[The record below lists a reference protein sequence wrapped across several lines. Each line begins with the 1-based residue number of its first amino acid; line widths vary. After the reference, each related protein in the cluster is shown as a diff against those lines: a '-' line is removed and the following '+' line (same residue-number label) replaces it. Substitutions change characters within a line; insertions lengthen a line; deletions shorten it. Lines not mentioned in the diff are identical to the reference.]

1 MSRTIFIALMVSLP
15 VFLGNAAS
23 SLAANGDV
31 PILPNKL
38 LLLKTDLIPS
48 SIKAQLIHLVPFQPS
63 ARDDQTED
71 CLRAGDCKY

>member
-15 VFLGNAAS
+15 VFLGNTAS
-23 SLAANGDV
+23 SLAVSRDV
-31 PILPNKL
+31 PISPNNF
-38 LLLKTDLIPS
+38 LLKTNLFTS
-48 SIKAQLIHLVPFQPS
+48 NLKELIHIVPFKLS

>member
-23 SLAANGDV
+23 SLAVSREV
-31 PILPNKL
+31 PILPNKFL
-38 LLLKTDLIPS
+38 VKTDLITS
-48 SIKAQLIHLVPFQPS
+48 SIKELIHLVPFQVS

>member
-15 VFLGNAAS
+15 VFLGNAGS
-23 SLAANGDV
+23 SLAEDRDV
-31 PILPNKL
+31 PILPNN

-48 SIKAQLIHLVPFQPS
+48 SIKAQLIHLMQFQLS

>member
-1 MSRTIFIALMVSLP
+1 MSRTIFIVLMVSLP

-31 PILPNKL
+31 PILPNN
-38 LLLKTDLIPS
+38 LLLKTGFIPG
-48 SIKAQLIHLVPFQPS
+48 SIKAQLIHLVPFQLS

-71 CLRAGDCKY
+71 CLRVGDCKY

>member
-15 VFLGNAAS
+15 VFLGNVSS
-23 SLAANGDV
+23 SLAANRDA
-31 PILPNKL
+31 PILPNKFL
-38 LLLKTDLIPS
+38 PNTDLITS
-48 SIKAQLIHLVPFQPS
+48 NIKELIHLVPFQLS

>member
-15 VFLGNAAS
+15 VFLGNVTS
-23 SLAANGDV
+23 SLAANRDA
-31 PILPNKL
+31 PILSKKFLPN
-38 LLLKTDLIPS
+38 TDLITS
-48 SIKAQLIHLVPFQPS
+48 NIKELINLVPFQLS

>member
-1 MSRTIFIALMVSLP
+1 MTRIIIIGLMALP

-23 SLAANGDV
+23 SLAVSRDV

-38 LLLKTDLIPS
+38 LVKTDLITS
-48 SIKAQLIHLVPFQPS
+48 NIKELIHLVPFQLS

>member
-15 VFLGNAAS
+15 VFLGNVTY
-23 SLAANGDV
+23 SLAANRDV
-31 PILPNKL
+31 SILPNNFWS
-38 LLLKTDLIPS
+38 KTDLIPS
-48 SIKAQLIHLVPFQPS
+48 NFKELIHIVPFQLS